1 MKHTFSCLI
10 YYFSNAFQVV
20 TYKNHALN
28 NFLKDC
34 LKKASSPDV
43 KIVRVGR
50 LDDGADDGLRKC
62 LLREVCLKGFI
73 LFCEFS
79 FFNICHLH
87 VSSGLVR

>member
-1 MKHTFSCLI
+1 MFGYLIKHAFSCLI

-34 LKKASSPDV
+34 LTKVSSPDV

-50 LDDGADDGLRKC
+50 LDDDADDGLRKC

-73 LFCEFS
+73 L
-79 FFNICHLH
+79 
-87 VSSGLVR
+87 